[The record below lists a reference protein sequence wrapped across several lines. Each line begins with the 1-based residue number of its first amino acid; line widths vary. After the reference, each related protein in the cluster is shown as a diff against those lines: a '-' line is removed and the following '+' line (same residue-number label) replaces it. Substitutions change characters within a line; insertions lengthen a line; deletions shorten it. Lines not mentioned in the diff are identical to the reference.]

1 LEHKTKSFFKELLY
15 RLQTDDI
22 SAWSAKLAF
31 FLLLS
36 IFPFI
41 IFTMEIFSHITLD
54 TTDSINMLTQSFPPE
69 ILSVINYII
78 ADISSINRSASII
91 SIAIIATLWASSKGI
106 MAIIGGLNMAYR
118 EKETRSYIYLR
129 FLSLVYTIAF
139 AVIIIITLAFI
150 VFGKRI
156 LDFMFFHIPF
166 LAQWT
171 YTIDSIRF
179 ITSIVLSFLFFIL
192 LYNASPNK
200 RIMIKDVM
208 PGAIFSTISWHLL
221 SFLFSLYVNNAGS
234 FSYMY
239 GSLTGIIILL
249 LWLYFSST
257 IIIIGGELNAI
268 ISLVKDTSYKQ

>member
-1 LEHKTKSFFKELLY
+1 
-15 RLQTDDI
+15 
-22 SAWSAKLAF
+22 
-31 FLLLS
+31 
-36 IFPFI
+36 
-41 IFTMEIFSHITLD
+41 
-54 TTDSINMLTQSFPPE
+54 
-69 ILSVINYII
+69 
-78 ADISSINRSASII
+78 
-91 SIAIIATLWASSKGI
+91 
-106 MAIIGGLNMAYR
+106 MAYR

-249 LWLYFSST
+249 LWLYFS
-257 IIIIGGELNAI
+257 
-268 ISLVKDTSYKQ
+268 